1 MDALHIAA
9 NRCLV
14 LRELVYEL
22 GGLASTS
29 LSISELDALLDNM
42 VSKGI
47 PSEPSENLL
56 RWIHTRRKQPG
67 CRIAQLLGV
76 DVAKLLVPDCF
87 GLFYDKAAPECK
99 LCLDRQQCREKR
111 LAVDRK
117 GEAVE
122 IPDSRIDQVYP
133 NSKRMST
140 DDVRDLLKGKMGQI
154 AKTLAAGHKVVLL
167 IDPDTSL
174 PKVLVSTATPTT
186 APEGAKENTMATKPI
201 KPNTKKAAAVEEE
214 DDEDETPVTPVK
226 KGSAAAKAP
235 VKAKAVVEDDDDE
248 EEEEEEEEA
257 PAPKAKAKA
266 KAAPVADEDD
276 EEDEDDDE
284 DEAPAKGKGF
294 KPVAKEAKAKKEK
307 APDSKAVAEFKAKLK
322 TDLKDDKA
330 LLKFAK
336 TLGATWNKKEDP
348 RINRML
354 CVMACTKLIN
364 EAGAKK
370 K

>member
-14 LRELVYEL
+14 LRDLVYEL

-29 LSISELDALLDNM
+29 LSISELDSLLDNM

-56 RWIHTRRKQPG
+56 RWIHTHRKQPG
-67 CRIAQLLGV
+67 CKITQLLGV

-111 LAVDRK
+111 LAVDRR
-117 GEAVE
+117 GGDVE

-154 AKTLAAGHKVVLL
+154 AKTLASGHKVVLL

-174 PKVLVSTATPTT
+174 PKVLVSTTTPTT
-186 APEGAKENTMATKPI
+186 APEGHKENTMATKPI
-201 KPNTKKAAAVEEE
+201 KPNTKKAAAAE
-214 DDEDETPVTPVK
+214 DDEEEDETPIAPVK

-257 PAPKAKAKA
+257 PAPKATK
-266 KAAPVADEDD
+266 KAAKPVVD
-276 EEDEDDDE
+276 EDEDEDADEDDE
-284 DEAPAKGKGF
+284 DEAPKGKF
-294 KPVAKEAKAKKEK
+294 KPVAKEAKPKKEK

-322 TDLKDDKA
+322 TDLKDDAK
-330 LLKFAK
+330 LIKFAK
-336 TLGATWNKKEDP
+336 TLGATWNKKEDA

-354 CVMACTKLIN
+354 CVMACTKAIN